1 MHVVFLIER
10 YIIIKYIQHIL
21 DNIAYNKSKYTVV
34 LDIVGLDVSH
44 IISGLVPTIS
54 KIANNGQYG
63 YLKPVF
69 PAVTCTVQAS
79 VLSGKYPNEH
89 GIISNGLYD
98 KENLQVLFWEQSSK
112 LVQSERIWDI
122 LKKKNDNIKTSVL
135 FWQNTM
141 FADSDYVITPRPIHL
156 ENGNI
161 DMWCYSR
168 PPNYYEEVYSEIGE
182 FDLYS
187 YWGPFASF
195 KSTEWISKSVE
206 YTLENHKP
214 NLLFAYFP
222 QLDYS
227 SQKFG
232 KNSAQVKED
241 LQKIDKVVDS
251 IVQKIEKLGLGDE
264 TEYIFFSE
272 YGFNDVNDAIPL
284 NKVLREKGLLAT
296 RVIKDK
302 EYIDFE
308 FSKAFAMVDHQIANI
323 YLNDS
328 VEKSYVKKV
337 LEETKGVQIVCDNNE
352 KQKLKIENN
361 RSGDLIAIADI
372 DKWFSYYW
380 WFDEIKSPTFTKTV
394 DIHRKPGYDPLELF
408 FDPIKKSIS
417 FDTKLIK
424 GSHGRPYNLQTG
436 EGLSAYVT
444 SKKIKSDKENHDH
457 FDNINALHCTDLFEI
472 MHKNFP

>member
-1 MHVVFLIER
+1 LKR
-10 YIIIKYIQHIL
+10 TYIIIKYIHHIF
-21 DNIAYNKSKYTVV
+21 DNITYNKSKNIVV

-44 IISGLVPTIS
+44 IRSGLVPTIAE
-54 KIANNGQYG
+54 IANNGQYG

-69 PAVTCTVQAS
+69 PSVTCSVQAS
-79 VLSGKYPNEH
+79 ILSGKYPREH

-112 LVQSERIWDI
+112 LVQSERIWDA
-122 LKKKNDNIKTSVL
+122 LKKKNADIKTSVL
-135 FWQNTM
+135 FYQNTM
-141 FADSDYVITPRPIHL
+141 YANSDYLITPRPIHL
-156 ENGNI
+156 ENGAM
-161 DMWCYSR
+161 DQWCYSR
-168 PPNYYEEVYSEIGE
+168 PPNFYEGVSSKIGE
-182 FDLYS
+182 FDLMS

-222 QLDYS
+222 QLDYP

-232 KNSAQVKED
+232 KNSIQVKED
-241 LQKIDKVVDS
+241 LKKIDQAVAS
-251 IVQKIEKLGLGDE
+251 IVKKIENLGLSDQ
-264 TEYIFFSE
+264 TEFIFFSE

-284 NKVLREKGLLAT
+284 NRILREKGLLET
-296 RVIKDK
+296 RTIKNK

-308 FSKAFAMVDHQIANI
+308 YSQAFAMVDHQIANI
-323 YLNDS
+323 YLNNSAD
-328 VEKSYVKKV
+328 KRYVKKV
-337 LEETKGVQIVCDNNE
+337 LEEIKGIEIICDDNE
-352 KQKLKIENN
+352 KQKLKIDNS
-361 RSGDLIAIADI
+361 RSGDLIAISDI

-380 WFDEIKSPTFTKTV
+380 WFDENKAPTFAKTV

-408 FDPIKKSIS
+408 FDPAKKSIS

-424 GSHGRPYNLQTG
+424 GSHGRSFNLKTG

-444 SKKIKSDKENHDH
+444 SKTLDFDEKNNKDY
-457 FDNINALHCTDLFEI
+457 FDNTPALNCTDLFGI
-472 MHKNFP
+472 INRNFS